1 MWSHIGE
8 DSIYEIISE
17 LSLLAAECVEEM
29 KQNQGMKLDDNDKA
43 LGGETSKPC
52 HICKH
57 IIKYEIKR

>member
-43 LGGETSKPC
+43 LGGGNV
-52 HICKH
+52 
-57 IIKYEIKR
+57 

>member
-1 MWSHIGE
+1 MHVVFVCAYAHTPSWMWSHIGE

-43 LGGETSKPC
+43 LGGGNV
-52 HICKH
+52 
-57 IIKYEIKR
+57 